1 MKEIVLDTET
11 TGISVKEG
19 HRIVEIGCIELDNL
33 IPTKNK
39 FHCYLNPERKVSE
52 KAFEVHGY
60 SDEFLSQQK
69 KFHEIC
75 QQFLD
80 FVKGKKLIIH
90 NAEFDLAHINN
101 ELSKIGKDNISNEII
116 DTLVLARDKFPG
128 SQISLDALCKR
139 YKIDNSKRVN
149 HTALIDC
156 DLLSKVYINLIDQKE
171 PTLDFTNQDYEKK
184 DYSKANLSYY
194 KKVIK
199 PSENELKNHREYLK
213 NSLKKT
219 LNILNKDGLIL
230 VVSFQSLEDRIV
242 KDFFN
247 HNSGKRWRS
256 SRHYPELPDKLATQ
270 LKIITKKPILPSAS
284 EILENPR
291 SRSAK
296 LRVAQKI

>member
-60 SDEFLSQQK
+60 SDEFLSKHK

-75 QQFLD
+75 EQFLD
-80 FVKGKKLIIH
+80 FIKGKKLIIH

-101 ELSKIGKDNISNEII
+101 ELSKIGKNNISNEII
-116 DTLVLARDKFPG
+116 DTLILARSKYPG

-171 PTLDFTNQDYEKK
+171 PTLDFTNQDDEKK
-184 DYSKANLSYY
+184 NDSKISLSYY

-199 PSENELKNHREYLK
+199 PSDNELKNHRKYLK
-213 NSLKKT
+213 NSLKK
-219 LNILNKDGLIL
+219 NY
-230 VVSFQSLEDRIV
+230 F
-242 KDFFN
+242 
-247 HNSGKRWRS
+247 
-256 SRHYPELPDKLATQ
+256 
-270 LKIITKKPILPSAS
+270 
-284 EILENPR
+284 
-291 SRSAK
+291 
-296 LRVAQKI
+296 